1 VRVPSCHHRDSAMV
15 IGREMSPAGLRA
27 TPIKGFILDI
37 TGVLYNSMEGT
48 DGIPI
53 QGSVEAVNRLY
64 SESRVRFL
72 SNESTGTVSHVV
84 GKLGRLGY
92 SGIRAEDIITPAPT
106 AAEYCRMNGLRPH
119 LLVHPGIRS
128 VFDGI
133 SQEDPNCVLIG
144 DAEHAFTFKAIN
156 TAFRH
161 LMKMR
166 DPLLLSLGCGKF
178 YQRTDG
184 PCIDVGAFAEALKF
198 ASGCR
203 HVVVGKPRPDY
214 FQTALDSL
222 GMDKEEVVM
231 IGDDIVSDVGG
242 AMKFGMRAIQ
252 VRTGKWRSE
261 WESHEVKPTLIAN
274 DLLSAVRA
282 CID

>member
-1 VRVPSCHHRDSAMV
+1 Q
-15 IGREMSPAGLRA
+15 MSSIPLRS

-53 QGSVEAVNRLY
+53 HGSPEAVNRLC

-72 SNESTGTVSHVV
+72 SNESTGTVEHVV
-84 GKLGRLGY
+84 RKLGRLGFT
-92 SGIRAEDIITPAPT
+92 GITEQDVITPAPT
-106 AAEYCRMNGLRPH
+106 AAEYCRMHGLRPH

-128 VFDGI
+128 VFDGL

-144 DAEHAFTFKAIN
+144 DAEHAFTFTAIN

-161 LMKMR
+161 LMKMK
-166 DPLLLSLGCGKF
+166 DPLLISLGCGKF

-184 PCIDVGAFAEALKF
+184 PCIDVGAFAEALKYS
-198 ASGCR
+198 SGCR
-203 HVVVGKPRPDY
+203 HVVIGKPRGDY

-222 GMDKEEVVM
+222 RLHKEEVVM

-242 AMKFGMRAIQ
+242 AMTFGMRAIQ
-252 VRTGKWRSE
+252 VRTGKWRKD
-261 WESHEVKPTLIAN
+261 WEDHKEIKPTLIADN
-274 DLLSAVRA
+274 LLSAVKA